1 MKLLAIAIPLLVA
14 ATAHAQ
20 APGEMT
26 PTAYGPGAG
35 PSAVEPVVY
44 GSDAIPVMANRW
56 AVGLSVGSL
65 SIAPKDSPDNKTDF
79 AVGQLSLRFR
89 ATYHL
94 EVELALGGGQEK
106 LQDGTQGDR
115 EVSTGMLGLRYRFAA
130 AQKWNWWLGGGIG
143 TLAVTPVGATDQQ
156 KNDAQLPMGSLSI
169 GIERRWHQFALDA
182 ELRGFGVG
190 PRNGPTAPPKAMP
203 VASGTNGMDPPPP
216 APSQP
221 QNESGGT
228 FTVGASYYF

>member
-35 PSAVEPVVY
+35 PGTVAPCVTATDS
-44 GSDAIPVMANRW
+44 IPVMANRW

-65 SIAPKDSPDNKTDF
+65 SVAPKDAPDNKTEF
-79 AVGQLSLRFR
+79 SIGELSLRFR

-106 LQDGTQGDR
+106 LADGTQGDR
-115 EVSTGMLGLRYRFAA
+115 EVNTGLLGLRYRFAA
-130 AQKWNWWLGGGIG
+130 AQHWNWWLGAGLGSIS
-143 TLAVTPVGATDQQ
+143 VTPVGATDQQ
-156 KNDAQLPMGSLSI
+156 RQDAQRPLGSVAI
-169 GIERRWHQFALDA
+169 GIEHRWSQFAVNA

-190 PRNGPTAPPKAMP
+190 HNDQSDAPKAMP
-203 VASGTNGMDPPPP
+203 VPAGSNVMNPPPS
-216 APSQP
+216 PSPTP
-221 QNESGGT
+221 QDLSGG
-228 FTVGASYYF
+228 VLSIGASYYF